1 MRISYWS
8 SDVCS
13 SDLLDLRFAR
23 ALCNAKG
30 GIGVCHTRPVARMSF
45 GREGPIAPRCGTV
58 ARGRQVPRFEAPAP
72 LAAGLIARPC
82 PRAAFCAAH
91 AANQPL
97 QTARASCRE
106 KGCTLRA
113 ALG

>member
-1 MRISYWS
+1 MRISDWS

-13 SDLLDLRFAR
+13 SDLVIGPGEVGKFLRRLRILLVPVGVQLLGKLAIRGLDLRFAR

-58 ARGRQVPRFEAPAP
+58 ARGRQVPRFAAPAD
-72 LAAGLIARPC
+72 RKS
-82 PRAAFCAAH
+82 PRLNSSH
-91 AANQPL
+91 
-97 QTARASCRE
+97 
-106 KGCTLRA
+106 
-113 ALG
+113 